1 MARED
6 QENSKNFMGLRFDNH
21 VSFGHIITTISII
34 ILGIAWVIST
44 DARLHNLE
52 KFDLFLEKK
61 IDNERI
67 DRKSDMGEI
76 KEILKDIK
84 AEIKDKADK

>member
-1 MARED
+1 MSEESA
-6 QENSKNFMGLRFDNH
+6 KNFLGLRFDNH

-44 DARLHNLE
+44 DARLQNLE
-52 KFDLFLEKK
+52 RFDVFLEKK

-67 DRKSDMGEI
+67 DRKSDMNEI

-84 AEIKDKADK
+84 DEIKEKADK